1 MPIQTDADVLGRLS
15 GALDALRRDIPE
27 MPASWGMVTLSV
39 AKRPGCTVA
48 WLAENVGLTASVV
61 NRVLQELGPEPVR
74 GHEAR
79 GLIGSVADPINGKR
93 KIYMLT
99 NKGRDR
105 IEEVL
110 LAACGQEL
118 PYRGVTVEAYNT
130 ALTASNEIARVRTD
144 HFGQSQL
151 TTIKAAANKR
161 FPDFV
166 GDNLVAFPLE
176 PAEPLIGP
184 QQGADGESYDGLS
197 GWVTSHRGR
206 WFEMPTIY
214 PVDGGVALAD
224 FDDPNDAFHFVLRWR
239 GGHDR

>member
-1 MPIQTDADVLGRLS
+1 MKPDLKLLERLS
-15 GALDALRRDIPE
+15 SALDALRRGIPE
-27 MPASWGMVTLSV
+27 MPASWGMVMLSV
-39 AKRPGCTVA
+39 SKRPGCTVS

-61 NRVLQELGPEPVR
+61 NRVLQELGTEPVR

-105 IEEVL
+105 IEAVL
-110 LAACGQEL
+110 AAACGL
-118 PYRGVTVEAYNT
+118 KLKYNGVTTETYLDT
-130 ALTASNEIARVRTD
+130 LTASAEFGRVRTD

-161 FPDFV
+161 FADFV
-166 GDNLVAFPLE
+166 GENAVVFPLK
-176 PAEPLIGP
+176 PAEALIGP
-184 QQGADGESYDGLS
+184 QQSADGESYDGLS

-214 PVDGGVALAD
+214 PADGGVALAD
-224 FDDPNDAFHFVLRWR
+224 FNDPNDAFHFVLTWR
-239 GGHDR
+239 GRHER

>member
-1 MPIQTDADVLGRLS
+1 MPIDPDFEMLDRLS
-15 GALDALRRDIPE
+15 GALDALRRGIPE

-110 LAACGQEL
+110 LAACGLKL
-118 PYRGVTVEAYNT
+118 PYRGVTIETYHT
-130 ALTASNEIARVRTD
+130 ALTASDEVARVRTD

-151 TTIKAAANKR
+151 ATIKAAANKR
-161 FPDFV
+161 FSDFV
-166 GDNLVAFPLE
+166 GENAVVFPLK
-176 PAEPLIGP
+176 PAETLIGP
-184 QQGADGESYDGLS
+184 QQGADGQSYDGLS

-214 PVDGGVALAD
+214 QNEGGVALAD

-239 GGHDR
+239 GVHEK

>member
-1 MPIQTDADVLGRLS
+1 M
-15 GALDALRRDIPE
+15 
-27 MPASWGMVTLSV
+27 
-39 AKRPGCTVA
+39 
-48 WLAENVGLTASVV
+48 TASVV
-61 NRVLQELGPEPVR
+61 NRVLQELGTEPVR

-105 IEEVL
+105 IEAVL
-110 LAACGQEL
+110 AAACGL
-118 PYRGVTVEAYNT
+118 KLKYHGVTTETYLDT
-130 ALTASNEIARVRTD
+130 LTASAEFGRVRTD

-161 FPDFV
+161 FADFV
-166 GDNLVAFPLE
+166 GENAVVFPLK
-176 PAEPLIGP
+176 PAEALIGP
-184 QQGADGESYDGLS
+184 QQSADGESYDGLS

-214 PVDGGVALAD
+214 PADGGVALAD
-224 FDDPNDAFHFVLRWR
+224 FNDPNDAFHFVLTWR
-239 GGHDR
+239 GRHER

>member
-1 MPIQTDADVLGRLS
+1 M
-15 GALDALRRDIPE
+15 
-27 MPASWGMVTLSV
+27 
-39 AKRPGCTVA
+39 
-48 WLAENVGLTASVV
+48 TASVV

-99 NKGRDR
+99 NKGRNR

-110 LAACGQEL
+110 VAACGL
-118 PYRGVTVEAYNT
+118 KLKYHGVTIETYLDA
-130 ALTASNEIARVRTD
+130 TASAEIGRVRTD

-161 FPDFV
+161 FADFV
-166 GDNLVAFPLE
+166 GENAVVFPLK
-176 PAEPLIGP
+176 PAEALIGP

-197 GWVTSHRGR
+197 GWVGKKRGR

-214 PVDGGVALAD
+214 ADEGGVALAD
-224 FDDPNDAFHFVLRWR
+224 FDDPNDAFHFVLTWR
-239 GGHDR
+239 GRHDKQGDQ